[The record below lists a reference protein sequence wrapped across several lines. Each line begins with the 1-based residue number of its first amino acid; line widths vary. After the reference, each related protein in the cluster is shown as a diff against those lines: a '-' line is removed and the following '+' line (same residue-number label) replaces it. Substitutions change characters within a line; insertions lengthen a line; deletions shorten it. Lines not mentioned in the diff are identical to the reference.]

1 MAQKEGNYQTNTTL
15 TGALNT
21 TNEDRRQ
28 KAHNARNLPGA
39 TLVEPPVLASLFA
52 PGRSQNCQRFGKHSI
67 GVKNPAL
74 APQAQG
80 WMSGS
85 ADLTV

>member
-21 TNEDRRQ
+21 INEDRCR
-28 KAHNARNLPGA
+28 KSHNARNSPGA
-39 TLVEPPVLASLFA
+39 ALAEPPVLASLFA
-52 PGRSQNCQRFGKHSI
+52 PGRSQRVGKHSSCI
-67 GVKNPAL
+67 KNPAL